1 MDESNITLPDNLRDE
16 KARTMY
22 VALCDEYLHTHGVE
36 EIPDSSLALI
46 SDICMME
53 QVKAKLLEEIDRRGP
68 VEHVRNGRQE
78 YWKPNGAIAEINR
91 LSSSQRRN
99 LAELKLTPASGSVLS
114 ASGKDDDFTKY

>member
-1 MDESNITLPDNLRDE
+1 MDEKSITYPDNLRDE

-22 VALCDEYLHTHGVE
+22 AALCDEYLHTHGVE

-46 SDICMME
+46 RDICVME
-53 QVKAKLLEEIDRRGP
+53 QVKAKLMEDLDRRGP

-91 LSSSQRRN
+91 LSGSQRRN
-99 LAELKLTPASGSVLS
+99 MAELKLTPASGSAFN